1 MSTRFFLAARDL
13 QFEEAAIKL
22 MREKVGDLFDTSPCV
37 TVSQR
42 PKVSVINY

>member
-1 MSTRFFLAARDL
+1 MSTGIFLAAGEL
-13 QFEEAAIKL
+13 QFDEAVIKL
-22 MREKVGDLFDTSPCV
+22 MREKVVDLFDTLPCV